1 MAFNGFQIPFYAV
14 QIRFDELMSFS
25 VVEVITMIKCFKRQI
40 NLVNSFC
47 CKRTAEVDFRL
58 SALPGKAIL
67 HFGQPLRNLPR
78 RSVLNSSDPEI
89 VRVGPLETLA
99 NGQRINHLLTH

>member
-1 MAFNGFQIPFYAV
+1 MGFNGFQISFYAV

-25 VVEVITMIKCFKRQI
+25 VVEVITMIKCFKTQI

-58 SALPGKAIL
+58 SALPGKATLHLDSLYGIFLEETFLIHQIL
-67 HFGQPLRNLPR
+67 K
-78 RSVLNSSDPEI
+78 
-89 VRVGPLETLA
+89 
-99 NGQRINHLLTH
+99 